1 MNTLRRHFS
10 LFVALLLLASAGFA
24 QASADWS
31 VVERILGRA
40 GKLQDGVYKVSF
52 PRTDLHVR
60 MGRTPVLPAAALGSW
75 VAFRQEGTN
84 MTTAFREEGT
94 GMTTAFRQEG
104 TGAMTASRQN
114 DAEAGAGPGV
124 VADGDL
130 VLLEPEVS
138 GVISALVEHGIEVC
152 AVHNHLTGEQPEVL
166 YVHFFARGDLEKIA
180 QGLKAALAAT
190 ATTTGPA
197 TPAKPALT
205 FDQKSIEAILGK
217 PGTVNGAVLAFSFP
231 RKHAIAMHGAT
242 LPPAMGMATAINFQP
257 SPAGVA
263 ATGDFVLR
271 EAEVNP
277 VITALRAGGVK
288 VTAVHNHLL
297 DDDPHTVFVHFWA
310 EGKADTVAKALRAAL
325 DAAGR

>member
-1 MNTLRRHFS
+1 MKTLSRFS
-10 LFVALLLLASAGFA
+10 LVFPLLLLLITLGAA
-24 QASADWS
+24 QTNADWG

-40 GKLQDGVYKVSF
+40 GKLQDGVYKVGF

-60 MGRTPVLPAAALGSW
+60 IGRTPVLPAAALGSW
-75 VAFRQEGTN
+75 MAFRQEG
-84 MTTAFREEGT
+84 A
-94 GMTTAFRQEG
+94 
-104 TGAMTASRQN
+104 
-114 DAEAGAGPGV
+114 GV

-138 GVISALVEHGIEVC
+138 FVVSALVEHGIEVS
-152 AVHNHLTGEQPEVL
+152 AVHNHLAEEQPKVM
-166 YVHFFARGDLEKIA
+166 YVHFFARGELERIA

-190 ATTTGPA
+190 ATPTGPV
-197 TPAKPALT
+197 TPSKAEFTLDRKA
-205 FDQKSIEAILGK
+205 IEEAMGK
-217 PGTVNGAVLAFSFP
+217 TGTVNGAVLAFSFP
-231 RKHAIAMHGAT
+231 RQHAIAMHGAA

-277 VITALRAGGVK
+277 VITALRKGAVK

-297 DDDPHTVFVHFWA
+297 DDDPHSFFVHFWA
-310 EGKADTVAKALRAAL
+310 EGKADAVARALRAAL
-325 DAAGR
+325 DATGR

>member
-1 MNTLRRHFS
+1 MRTPRPFFLS
-10 LFVALLLLASAGFA
+10 LCLAPLLIATAFA
-24 QASADWS
+24 QSAPGWS
-31 VVERILGRA
+31 FVERTLGRA
-40 GKLQDGVYKVSF
+40 GKLQDGVYKVAF

-75 VAFRQEGTN
+75 MAF
-84 MTTAFREEGT
+84 
-94 GMTTAFRQEG
+94 
-104 TGAMTASRQN
+104 RQN
-114 DAEAGAGPGV
+114 DAGTGV

-130 VLLEPEVS
+130 VLLEPEVN
-138 GVISALVEHGIEVC
+138 GVISALVEHDIEVS

-166 YVHFFARGDLEKIA
+166 YVHFFARGELGKVA
-180 QGLKAALAAT
+180 QGLKAALDAT
-190 ATTTGPA
+190 ATPTGPA
-197 TPAKPALT
+197 TPSKAALT
-205 FDQKSIEAILGK
+205 FDQKSIEEILGK

-231 RKHAIAMHGAT
+231 RHHAIAMHGAT

-271 EAEVNP
+271 EAEANP

-297 DDDPHTVFVHFWA
+297 DDNPHAVFVHFWA
-310 EGKADTVAKALRAAL
+310 EGKADAVAKALREAL
-325 DAAGR
+325 NRLQ

>member
-1 MNTLRRHFS
+1 MKALSRILLTLCT
-10 LFVALLLLASAGFA
+10 LLLLAAAAAA
-24 QASADWS
+24 QAGPDWS
-31 VVERILGRA
+31 VVERTLGRA

-52 PRTDLHVR
+52 PRTDLRVR
-60 MGRTPVLPAAALGSW
+60 MGRTPVLAAAALGSW
-75 VAFRQEGTN
+75 V
-84 MTTAFREEGT
+84 AFREEGT
-94 GMTTAFRQEG
+94 GMTTAFRRDNADADAG
-104 TGAMTASRQN
+104 TA
-114 DAEAGAGPGV
+114 V

-130 VLLEPEVS
+130 VLLEPEVN
-138 GVISALVEHGIEVC
+138 GVISALVEHGIEVS

-166 YVHFFARGDLEKIA
+166 YVHFFARGELGKIT
-180 QGLKAALAAT
+180 QGLKAALNAT
-190 ATTTGPA
+190 ATPTGPA
-197 TPAKPALT
+197 APSMEALT
-205 FDQKSIEAILGK
+205 LDRKTIEAEMGK

-242 LPPAMGMATAINFQP
+242 LAPAMGMATAINFQP

-310 EGKADTVAKALRAAL
+310 EGKADAVAKALRAAL
-325 DAAGR
+325 DRLQ